1 MTTSSFQLD
10 VIREANLQ
18 LVKAYSVKSTA
29 QKATVENFDGWLERI
44 DELDGLEKTDLVRA
58 HGELIALGYLKF
70 EIAGSSVGLRYKIS
84 PAGKQA
90 LDRSEQSA
98 AATSNSESDG
108 PTDATW
114 EANATADTLAEQP
127 PAEAA

>member
-70 EIAGSSVGLRYKIS
+70 EIAGSSVGPRYKIS

-98 AATSNSESDG
+98 AATSDG

-114 EANATADTLAEQP
+114 EANATADSLAEQP